1 MSEPL
6 QYKIMP
12 MPGTHQ
18 TLQLTVTPLRSGIRA
33 WSLYIDE
40 PNKEVVENGNV
51 NLPYMWL
58 LPRKARNYE

>member
-1 MSEPL
+1 
-6 QYKIMP
+6 